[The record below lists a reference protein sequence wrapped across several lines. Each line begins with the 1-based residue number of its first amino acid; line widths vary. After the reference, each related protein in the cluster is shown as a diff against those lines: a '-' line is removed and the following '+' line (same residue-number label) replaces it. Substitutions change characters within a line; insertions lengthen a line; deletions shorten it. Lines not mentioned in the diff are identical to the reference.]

1 MKIIIK
7 SSVKYF
13 CEILSLDNEKYKNFE
28 DITETES
35 LIDKKKRLQDLELEL
50 NHVSSIFTIFKN

>member
-1 MKIIIK
+1 LKIIIK